1 MFLIHP
7 VRQRRGTLTLV
18 TLYTGTI
25 LPLDSTPEISI
36 LSLEHFYDS
45 FRVVPMAC
53 LRSEVLAKY
62 NLTPDMLTG
71 DLRVSQRTAAALS
84 RPDVRDLV
92 PEDNAE
98 ESENDPVSGW
108 SERTPRDVRDPEGD
122 VAMSQSSWTSSED
135 TSAVVSDA
143 DDVEQDHELFLEA
156 YSSFKNQSGIFDSQ
170 KGLQDWFEGV
180 ERLPNSWPMARLSIT
195 LDGLVMQ
202 VEKVAMTA
210 AMEIVASHIAPEECL
225 PELTRLAKDLTVA
238 LALHL
243 ADLVASFLTGV
254 LAGQTV
260 LLFGTNT
267 AALLQASYWVRP
279 IFEELLYVSA
289 HGFQGAEVEAR
300 RASNGLVKI
309 VSGKT
314 ASAAD
319 RPAQT
324 SSSCTSPMTIL
335 GQSLTAGVLQIWFP
349 AHRALRVASRI
360 QTLGGTALEFKAEHV
375 STAVPHVRCGIKL
388 PDQSL
393 NVERLLPSF
402 PTVYQGIVRGVF
414 RQQAGGAW
422 FPCKTLKIFITV
434 IMPQSSDP
442 HHWFAAVGSREG
454 SWPME
459 LPNPR
464 PLLRRVSLRT
474 FSRMRKRTLTPHL
487 WYKLVPNWS
496 AGHTWQLPQLKQKL
510 SSERNLTPAT
520 TKTWWTNLPN
530 LMSGLPTPRDGR
542 LHGLS
547 WLASRGLSF
556 PFLICTLMTFLRLWL
571 PVTQKGMTFGCAFW
585 RLMSTWQCGVMIMVA
600 FGGANSSFTQYL
612 FHMARKSAHA

>member
-1 MFLIHP
+1 M
-7 VRQRRGTLTLV
+7 
-18 TLYTGTI
+18 
-25 LPLDSTPEISI
+25 S
-36 LSLEHFYDS
+36 
-45 FRVVPMAC
+45 C
-53 LRSEVLAKY
+53 LRSVVLAKY
-62 NLTPDMLTG
+62 GLTPDMLTH

-92 PEDNAE
+92 PEDADE
-98 ESENDPVSGW
+98 ESENDPSGL
-108 SERTPRDVRDPEGD
+108 SEHTPRDVRDPDGD

-135 TSAVVSDA
+135 TSAAASDV
-143 DDVEQDHELFLEA
+143 DGGEQDHELFLEA
-156 YSSFKNQSGIFDSQ
+156 YSSFKTQSEWFD
-170 KGLQDWFEGV
+170 GV

-210 AMEIVASHIAPEECL
+210 AMEIIASHVAPEECL

-254 LAGQTV
+254 LVGQAV

-279 IFEELLYVSA
+279 IFEELLYVSS

-309 VSGKT
+309 VSGKV

-319 RPAQT
+319 QPVQT
-324 SSSCTSPMTIL
+324 ASSCTSPLTVL
-335 GQSLTAGVLQIWFP
+335 GQSLNAGVLQIWFP
-349 AHRALRVASRI
+349 AHWALRVASRI
-360 QTLGGTALEFKAEHV
+360 RTLGGTALEFKAEHV
-375 STAVPHVRCGIKL
+375 STEVPHVRCGIKL

-393 NVERLLPSF
+393 NVEQLLPGFS
-402 PTVYQGIVRGVF
+402 TVYQGILRGVF

-422 FPCKTLKIFITV
+422 FPCKTLKIHITV
-434 IMPQSSDP
+434 IMPQSSEP

-464 PLLRRVSLRT
+464 PLLRPVSLRT
-474 FSRMRKRTLTPHL
+474 FSRMRRRALSPHL
-487 WYKLVPNWS
+487 WCRLEPNWS
-496 AGHTWQLPQLKQKL
+496 AGESWLYLETPTVETESQLREKFESRNNKNLVDRFAKPH
-510 SSERNLTPAT
+510 ERAAY
-520 TKTWWTNLPN
+520 
-530 LMSGLPTPRDGR
+530 TPRWKAAQAAMASLKGQQRPVFDLHVGHFLASVGARDTERADIRTRLLAAHVNLAVWRDEYGR
-542 LHGLS
+542 L
-547 WLASRGLSF
+547 
-556 PFLICTLMTFLRLWL
+556 
-571 PVTQKGMTFGCAFW
+571 W
-585 RLMSTWQCGVMIMVA
+585 R
-600 FGGANSSFTQYL
+600 
-612 FHMARKSAHA
+612 RKQ

>member
-1 MFLIHP
+1 
-7 VRQRRGTLTLV
+7 
-18 TLYTGTI
+18 
-25 LPLDSTPEISI
+25 
-36 LSLEHFYDS
+36 
-45 FRVVPMAC
+45 
-53 LRSEVLAKY
+53 
-62 NLTPDMLTG
+62 
-71 DLRVSQRTAAALS
+71 
-84 RPDVRDLV
+84 
-92 PEDNAE
+92 
-98 ESENDPVSGW
+98 
-108 SERTPRDVRDPEGD
+108 
-122 VAMSQSSWTSSED
+122 
-135 TSAVVSDA
+135 
-143 DDVEQDHELFLEA
+143 
-156 YSSFKNQSGIFDSQ
+156 
-170 KGLQDWFEGV
+170 
-180 ERLPNSWPMARLSIT
+180 
-195 LDGLVMQ
+195 
-202 VEKVAMTA
+202 MTA
-210 AMEIVASHIAPEECL
+210 AMEIVASHIAPDECL

-243 ADLVASFLTGV
+243 ADLVASSLTGV
-254 LAGQTV
+254 LSGQTV

-335 GQSLTAGVLQIWFP
+335 GQTLTAGVLQIWFP
-349 AHRALRVASRI
+349 AHWALRVASRI

-402 PTVYQGIVRGVF
+402 PTVYQGIVRGAF

-474 FSRMRKRTLTPHL
+474 FSRMRKRSQTPHL

-496 AGHTWQLPQLKQKL
+496 AGHTWLHLETPTVETETQLREKFDTRNNKNLVDRFAKPDERAAYTPRWQAARVFMARLKGPQLPVFDLHVDDFL
-510 SSERNLTPAT
+510 ASVAARDAERIDIRTRLLEAHVNMAV
-520 TKTWWTNLPN
+520 W
-530 LMSGLPTPRDGR
+530 RDDYGR
-542 LHGLS
+542 L
-547 WLASRGLSF
+547 
-556 PFLICTLMTFLRLWL
+556 
-571 PVTQKGMTFGCAFW
+571 W
-585 RLMSTWQCGVMIMVA
+585 R
-600 FGGANSSFTQYL
+600 
-612 FHMARKSAHA
+612 RKQ

>member
-1 MFLIHP
+1 M
-7 VRQRRGTLTLV
+7 
-18 TLYTGTI
+18 
-25 LPLDSTPEISI
+25 
-36 LSLEHFYDS
+36 
-45 FRVVPMAC
+45 
-53 LRSEVLAKY
+53 
-62 NLTPDMLTG
+62 
-71 DLRVSQRTAAALS
+71 
-84 RPDVRDLV
+84 
-92 PEDNAE
+92 
-98 ESENDPVSGW
+98 
-108 SERTPRDVRDPEGD
+108 
-122 VAMSQSSWTSSED
+122 
-135 TSAVVSDA
+135 
-143 DDVEQDHELFLEA
+143 
-156 YSSFKNQSGIFDSQ
+156 
-170 KGLQDWFEGV
+170 
-180 ERLPNSWPMARLSIT
+180 
-195 LDGLVMQ
+195 
-202 VEKVAMTA
+202 
-210 AMEIVASHIAPEECL
+210 
-225 PELTRLAKDLTVA
+225 
-238 LALHL
+238 
-243 ADLVASFLTGV
+243 
-254 LAGQTV
+254 
-260 LLFGTNT
+260 
-267 AALLQASYWVRP
+267 
-279 IFEELLYVSA
+279 
-289 HGFQGAEVEAR
+289 
-300 RASNGLVKI
+300 VKI

-349 AHRALRVASRI
+349 AHWALRVASRI

-496 AGHTWQLPQLKQKL
+496 AGHTWLHLETPAVETETQLREKFDTRNNQNLVDKFAKPHERAAYTPRWQAAQAFMARLKGPQLPVFDLHVDDFL
-510 SSERNLTPAT
+510 ASVAAERNDIRMRLLEAHVNMAV
-520 TKTWWTNLPN
+520 W
-530 LMSGLPTPRDGR
+530 RDDYGR
-542 LHGLS
+542 L
-547 WLASRGLSF
+547 
-556 PFLICTLMTFLRLWL
+556 
-571 PVTQKGMTFGCAFW
+571 W
-585 RLMSTWQCGVMIMVA
+585 R
-600 FGGANSSFTQYL
+600 
-612 FHMARKSAHA
+612 RKQ

>member
-1 MFLIHP
+1 MGPDPAQQCTRVIAHFQTVVAVRYPGLVHYPGDP
-7 VRQRRGTLTLV
+7 VQVLFCHLTQHLRLVSSHWSTSMIPFEWCRRASV
-18 TLYTGTI
+18 
-25 LPLDSTPEISI
+25 
-36 LSLEHFYDS
+36 
-45 FRVVPMAC
+45 R
-53 LRSEVLAKY
+53 RY

-135 TSAVVSDA
+135 TSVVVSDA

-156 YSSFKNQSGIFDSQ
+156 YSSFKNQAGIFDSQ
-170 KGLQDWFEGV
+170 KGLQEWFEGA
-180 ERLPNSWPMARLSIT
+180 ERLLNSWPMARLSIT

-210 AMEIVASHIAPEECL
+210 AMEIVASHIAPDECL
-225 PELTRLAKDLTVA
+225 LELTRLAKDLTVA

-254 LAGQTV
+254 LSGQTV

-300 RASNGLVKI
+300 RASIGLVKI

-335 GQSLTAGVLQIWFP
+335 GQTLTAGVL
-349 AHRALRVASRI
+349 
-360 QTLGGTALEFKAEHV
+360 
-375 STAVPHVRCGIKL
+375 
-388 PDQSL
+388 
-393 NVERLLPSF
+393 
-402 PTVYQGIVRGVF
+402 
-414 RQQAGGAW
+414 
-422 FPCKTLKIFITV
+422 
-434 IMPQSSDP
+434 
-442 HHWFAAVGSREG
+442 
-454 SWPME
+454 
-459 LPNPR
+459 
-464 PLLRRVSLRT
+464 
-474 FSRMRKRTLTPHL
+474 
-487 WYKLVPNWS
+487 
-496 AGHTWQLPQLKQKL
+496 
-510 SSERNLTPAT
+510 
-520 TKTWWTNLPN
+520 
-530 LMSGLPTPRDGR
+530 
-542 LHGLS
+542 
-547 WLASRGLSF
+547 
-556 PFLICTLMTFLRLWL
+556 
-571 PVTQKGMTFGCAFW
+571 
-585 RLMSTWQCGVMIMVA
+585 
-600 FGGANSSFTQYL
+600 
-612 FHMARKSAHA
+612 